1 MEEFFAL
8 IEEHIKEYGYS
19 DVKKL
24 CVSLAIEKFKDLRRY
39 PKSYSD
45 AMVIADLNQNSSKI
59 AMAAIEIDAKVGVE
73 NQLQHND
80 NGTNRTYSNS
90 IMAYSDVIGFVN

>member
-24 CVSLAIEKFKDLRRY
+24 CVSLAIEKFKDLRTY
-39 PKSYSD
+39 PKSYTD
-45 AMVIADLNQNSSKI
+45 FMILADLTQNSSKI
-59 AMAAIEIDAKVGVE
+59 AMAAIEIDAKFGVE
-73 NQLQHND
+73 NQTAHND
-80 NGTNRTYSNS
+80 NGTNRTYSNG
-90 IMAYSDVIGFVN
+90 IMAYSNVIGFVN